1 MIRKFIIIFFILTLY
16 GCGFNPIYNVSN
28 QIKYK
33 ILVNEMTGDQF
44 INSIIKDEIFK
55 SSNKN
60 SKEILKINFNTSYE
74 KIILSNDTKGSPSE
88 FQVIAKTTFEMIYDD
103 KIIKNDFSEK
113 QILKNTSDFFGQKSY
128 EENIKQNFARSI
140 ARKFNLRLL
149 TIK

>member
-28 QIKYK
+28 DIKYK

-44 INSIIKDEIFK
+44 INNIIRNEIFK

-60 SKEILKINFNTSYE
+60 SKEILKINLNTGYE
-74 KIILSNDTKGSPSE
+74 KIILSNDTTGSPSE
-88 FQVIAKTTFEMIYDD
+88 FQVIAKTTFEIIYDD
-103 KIIKNDFSEK
+103 KIIKYDFNEK
-113 QILKNTSDFFGQKSY
+113 QILKNTSDFFGQKNY
-128 EENIKQNFARSI
+128 EENIKQNFANSI

>member
-1 MIRKFIIIFFILTLY
+1 MTRKFIIIFFILTLY

-28 QIKYK
+28 DIKYK

-44 INSIIKDEIFK
+44 INNIIRDEIFK

-60 SKEILKINFNTSYE
+60 SKEILKINFNTVYE

-88 FQVIAKTTFEMIYDD
+88 FQVIAKTTFEIIYDN
-103 KIIKNDFSEK
+103 KIIKNDFNEK
-113 QILKNTSDFFGQKSY
+113 QILKNTSDFFGQKNY
-128 EENIKQNFARSI
+128 EENIKQNFANSI

>member
-28 QIKYK
+28 EIKYK

-44 INSIIKDEIFK
+44 INNIIRDEIFK
-55 SSNKN
+55 NSNKN
-60 SKEILKINFNTSYE
+60 SKEIIKINFNTVYE
-74 KIILSNDTKGSPSE
+74 KIILSNDSKGSPSE
-88 FQVIAKTTFEMIYDD
+88 FQVIAKTTFEIIYDD
-103 KIIKNDFSEK
+103 KIIKNYLNEK
-113 QILKNTSDFFGQKSY
+113 QTLKNTSDFFGQKNY

>member
-55 SSNKN
+55 NSNKN
-60 SKEILKINFNTSYE
+60 SKEILKINLNTSYE

-88 FQVIAKTTFEMIYDD
+88 FQVIAKTTFEIIYDD
-103 KIIKNDFSEK
+103 KIVKNDFNEK

>member
-28 QIKYK
+28 EIKYK

-44 INSIIKDEIFK
+44 INNIIRDEIFK
-55 SSNKN
+55 SSNKK
-60 SKEILKINFNTSYE
+60 SKEILKINLNTGYE

-103 KIIKNDFSEK
+103 KIIKNDFNEK

-128 EENIKQNFARSI
+128 EKNIKQNFARSI

>member
-1 MIRKFIIIFFILTLY
+1 MTRKFIIIFFILTLY

-28 QIKYK
+28 DIKYE

-44 INSIIKDEIFK
+44 INNIIRDEIFK

-60 SKEILKINFNTSYE
+60 SKEILKINFNTAYE

-88 FQVIAKTTFEMIYDD
+88 FQVIAKTTFEIIYDN
-103 KIIKNDFSEK
+103 KIIKNNFNEK
-113 QILKNTSDFFGQKSY
+113 QILKNTSDFFGQKNY
-128 EENIKQNFARSI
+128 EENIKQNFANSI
-140 ARKFNLRLL
+140 ARKLNLRLL

>member
-28 QIKYK
+28 DIKYK

-44 INSIIKDEIFK
+44 INNIIRDEILK

-60 SKEILKINFNTSYE
+60 SKEILKINLNTVYE

-88 FQVIAKTTFEMIYDD
+88 FQVIAKTTFEIIYDN
-103 KIIKNDFSEK
+103 KIIKNDFNEK
-113 QILKNTSDFFGQKSY
+113 QILKNTSDFFGQKNY
-128 EENIKQNFARSI
+128 EENIKQNFANSI

>member
-60 SKEILKINFNTSYE
+60 SKEILKINLNTSYE

-88 FQVIAKTTFEMIYDD
+88 FQVIAKTTFEIIYDD
-103 KIIKNDFSEK
+103 KIVKNDFNEK

>member
-1 MIRKFIIIFFILTLY
+1 MIRKFLIIFFILTLY

-28 QIKYK
+28 EIKYK

-44 INSIIKDEIFK
+44 INNIIREEIFK
-55 SSNKN
+55 SSNEN
-60 SKEILKINFNTSYE
+60 SKEILKINFNTGYE
-74 KIILSNDTKGSPSE
+74 KIILSNDSKGSPSE
-88 FQVIAKTTFEMIYDD
+88 FQVIAKTTFEIIYDD
-103 KIIKNDFSEK
+103 KIIKNDFNEK
-113 QILKNTSDFFGQKSY
+113 QTLKNTSDFFGQKNY

>member
-1 MIRKFIIIFFILTLY
+1 MIKKFIIIFFILTLY

-28 QIKYK
+28 EIKYK

-44 INSIIKDEIFK
+44 INNIIRDEIFK

-60 SKEILKINFNTSYE
+60 SKEILKINFNTVYE

-88 FQVIAKTTFEMIYDD
+88 FQVIAKTTFEIIYDN
-103 KIIKNDFSEK
+103 KIIKNDFNEK
-113 QILKNTSDFFGQKSY
+113 QILKNTSDFFGQKNY
-128 EENIKQNFARSI
+128 EENIKQNFANSI

>member
-1 MIRKFIIIFFILTLY
+1 MTRKFIIIFFILILY

-28 QIKYK
+28 EIKYK

-44 INSIIKDEIFK
+44 INNIIRDEIFK

-60 SKEILKINFNTSYE
+60 SKEILKINFNTVYE

-88 FQVIAKTTFEMIYDD
+88 FQVIAKTTFEIIYDN
-103 KIIKNDFSEK
+103 KIIKNDFNEK
-113 QILKNTSDFFGQKSY
+113 QILKNTSDFFGQKNY
-128 EENIKQNFARSI
+128 EENIKQNFANSI

>member
-1 MIRKFIIIFFILTLY
+1 MTRKFIIIFFILTLY

-28 QIKYK
+28 EIKYK

-44 INSIIKDEIFK
+44 INNIIRDEIFK

-60 SKEILKINFNTSYE
+60 SKEILKINFNTVYE

-88 FQVIAKTTFEMIYDD
+88 FQVIAKTTFEIIYDN
-103 KIIKNDFSEK
+103 KIIKNDFNEK
-113 QILKNTSDFFGQKSY
+113 QILKNTSDFFGQKNY
-128 EENIKQNFARSI
+128 EENIKQNFANSI

>member
-1 MIRKFIIIFFILTLY
+1 MY
-16 GCGFNPIYNVSN
+16 GCGFNPIYNSSN
-28 QIKYK
+28 EIKYK

-44 INSIIKDEIFK
+44 INNIIRDEIFK

-60 SKEILKINFNTSYE
+60 SKEILKINFNTFYE

-88 FQVIAKTTFEMIYDD
+88 FQVIAKTTFEIIYDN
-103 KIIKNDFSEK
+103 KIIKNDFNEK
-113 QILKNTSDFFGQKSY
+113 QILKNTSDFFGQKNY
-128 EENIKQNFARSI
+128 EENIKQNFANSI

>member
-16 GCGFNPIYNVSN
+16 SCGFNPIYNASN
-28 QIKYK
+28 ETKYK
-33 ILVNEMTGDQF
+33 ILVNKITGDQF
-44 INSIIKDEIFK
+44 INNIIKDEIFK

-60 SKEILKINFNTSYE
+60 SKEILKINFNTVYE

-88 FQVIAKTTFEMIYDD
+88 FQVIAKTTFEIIYDN
-103 KIIKNDFSEK
+103 KIIKNDFNEK
-113 QILKNTSDFFGQKSY
+113 QILKNTSDFFGQKNY
-128 EENIKQNFARSI
+128 EENIKQNFANSI

>member
-28 QIKYK
+28 EIKYK

-44 INSIIKDEIFK
+44 INNIIRDEIFK
-55 SSNKN
+55 NSNKN
-60 SKEILKINFNTSYE
+60 SKEIIKINFNTVYE
-74 KIILSNDTKGSPSE
+74 KIILSNDSKGSPSE
-88 FQVIAKTTFEMIYDD
+88 FQVIAKTTFEIIYDD
-103 KIIKNDFSEK
+103 KIIKNDFNEK
-113 QILKNTSDFFGQKSY
+113 QILKNTSDFFGQKNY

>member
-28 QIKYK
+28 EIKYK

-55 SSNKN
+55 NSNKN

-88 FQVIAKTTFEMIYDD
+88 FQVIAKTTFEIIYDD
-103 KIIKNDFSEK
+103 KIVKNDFNEK

>member
-1 MIRKFIIIFFILTLY
+1 MTRKFIIIFFILTLH

-28 QIKYK
+28 DLKYK

-44 INSIIKDEIFK
+44 INNIIKDEIFK

-60 SKEILKINFNTSYE
+60 SKEVLKINFNTVYE

-88 FQVIAKTTFEMIYDD
+88 FQVIAKTTFEIIYDN
-103 KIIKNDFSEK
+103 KIIKNDFNEK
-113 QILKNTSDFFGQKSY
+113 QILKNTSDFFGQKNY
-128 EENIKQNFARSI
+128 EENIKQNFANSI

>member
-1 MIRKFIIIFFILTLY
+1 MIRKFLIIFFILTLY

-28 QIKYK
+28 EIKYK

-44 INSIIKDEIFK
+44 INNIIREEIFK
-55 SSNKN
+55 SSNEN
-60 SKEILKINFNTSYE
+60 SKEILKINFNTGYE
-74 KIILSNDTKGSPSE
+74 KIILSNDSKGSPSK
-88 FQVIAKTTFEMIYDD
+88 FQVIAKTTFEIIYDD
-103 KIIKNDFSEK
+103 KIIKNDFNEK
-113 QILKNTSDFFGQKSY
+113 QTLKNTSDFFGQKNY

>member
-1 MIRKFIIIFFILTLY
+1 MIRKFLIISFILTLY

-28 QIKYK
+28 EIKYK

-44 INSIIKDEIFK
+44 INNIIREEIFK
-55 SSNKN
+55 SSNEN
-60 SKEILKINFNTSYE
+60 SKEILKINFNTGYE
-74 KIILSNDTKGSPSE
+74 KIILSNDSKGSPSE
-88 FQVIAKTTFEMIYDD
+88 FQVIAKTTFEIIYDD
-103 KIIKNDFSEK
+103 KIIKNYLNEK
-113 QILKNTSDFFGQKSY
+113 QTLKNTSDFFGQKNY

>member
-1 MIRKFIIIFFILTLY
+1 MTRKFIIIFFILTLY

-28 QIKYK
+28 DIKYK

-44 INSIIKDEIFK
+44 INNIIRDEIFK

-60 SKEILKINFNTSYE
+60 SKKILKINFNTVYE

-88 FQVIAKTTFEMIYDD
+88 FQVIAKTTFEIIYDN
-103 KIIKNDFSEK
+103 KIIKNDFNEK
-113 QILKNTSDFFGQKSY
+113 QILKNTSDFFGQKNY
-128 EENIKQNFARSI
+128 EENIKQNFANSI

>member
-1 MIRKFIIIFFILTLY
+1 MTRKFIIIFFILTLH

-28 QIKYK
+28 DIKYK

-44 INSIIKDEIFK
+44 INNIIRDEIFK

-60 SKEILKINFNTSYE
+60 SKKILKINFNTVYE

-88 FQVIAKTTFEMIYDD
+88 FQVIAKTTFEIIYDN
-103 KIIKNDFSEK
+103 KIIKNDFNEK
-113 QILKNTSDFFGQKSY
+113 QILKNTSDFFGQKNY
-128 EENIKQNFARSI
+128 EENIKQNFANSI

>member
-1 MIRKFIIIFFILTLY
+1 MTRKFIIIFFILTLY

-28 QIKYK
+28 EIKYK

-44 INSIIKDEIFK
+44 INNIIKDEIFK

-74 KIILSNDTKGSPSE
+74 KIILSNDTTGSPSE
-88 FQVIAKTTFEMIYDD
+88 FQVIAKTTFEIIYDN
-103 KIIKNDFSEK
+103 KIIKNDFNEK
-113 QILKNTSDFFGQKSY
+113 QILKNTSDFFGQKNY
-128 EENIKQNFARSI
+128 EENIKQNFANSI
-140 ARKFNLRLL
+140 ARKLNLRLL

>member
-1 MIRKFIIIFFILTLY
+1 MTRKFIIIFFILMLY
-16 GCGFNPIYNVSN
+16 GCGFNPIYNASN
-28 QIKYK
+28 EIKYK

-44 INSIIKDEIFK
+44 INNIIRDEIFK

-60 SKEILKINFNTSYE
+60 SKEILKINFNTVYE

-88 FQVIAKTTFEMIYDD
+88 FQVIAKTTFKIIYDN
-103 KIIKNDFSEK
+103 KIIKNDFNEK

-128 EENIKQNFARSI
+128 EKNIKQNFARSI

>member
-1 MIRKFIIIFFILTLY
+1 MIRKFIIIFFILILY

-28 QIKYK
+28 EIKYK

-44 INSIIKDEIFK
+44 INNIIRDEIFK
-55 SSNKN
+55 SSDKN
-60 SKEILKINFNTSYE
+60 SKEILNINFNTSYK
-74 KIILSNDTKGSPSE
+74 KIILSNDSKGSPSE
-88 FQVIAKTTFEMIYDD
+88 FQVIAKTTFEIIYDD
-103 KIIKNDFSEK
+103 KIIKNDFNEK
-113 QILKNTSDFFGQKSY
+113 QILKNTSDFFGQKNY

>member
-1 MIRKFIIIFFILTLY
+1 MIRKFIIIFFILTLH

-28 QIKYK
+28 DIKYK

-44 INSIIKDEIFK
+44 INNIIKDEIFK

-60 SKEILKINFNTSYE
+60 SKEVLKINFNTVYE

-88 FQVIAKTTFEMIYDD
+88 FQVIAKTTFEIIYDN
-103 KIIKNDFSEK
+103 KIIKNDFNEK
-113 QILKNTSDFFGQKSY
+113 QILKNTSDFFGQKNY
-128 EENIKQNFARSI
+128 EENIKQNFANSI

>member
-1 MIRKFIIIFFILTLY
+1 MTRKFIIIFFILTLY

-28 QIKYK
+28 EIKYK

-44 INSIIKDEIFK
+44 INNIIRDEIFK

-60 SKEILKINFNTSYE
+60 SKEILKINFNTAYE

-88 FQVIAKTTFEMIYDD
+88 FQVIAKTTFEIIYDD
-103 KIIKNDFSEK
+103 KIIKNDFNEK
-113 QILKNTSDFFGQKSY
+113 QILKNTSDFFGQRNY

>member
-1 MIRKFIIIFFILTLY
+1 MTRKFIIIFFILTLY

-28 QIKYK
+28 DIKYK

-44 INSIIKDEIFK
+44 INNIIRDEIFK

-60 SKEILKINFNTSYE
+60 SKKILKINFNTVYE

-88 FQVIAKTTFEMIYDD
+88 FQVIAKTTFEIIYDN
-103 KIIKNDFSEK
+103 KIIKNDFNEK

>member
-1 MIRKFIIIFFILTLY
+1 MTRKFIFIFFILTLH

-28 QIKYK
+28 DIKYK

-44 INSIIKDEIFK
+44 INNIIKDEIFK

-60 SKEILKINFNTSYE
+60 SKEILKINFNTVYE

-88 FQVIAKTTFEMIYDD
+88 FQVIAKTTFEIIYDD
-103 KIIKNDFSEK
+103 KIIKNDFNEK
-113 QILKNTSDFFGQKSY
+113 QILKNTSDFFGQKNY

>member
-28 QIKYK
+28 EIKYK

-44 INSIIKDEIFK
+44 INNIIRDEIFK

-60 SKEILKINFNTSYE
+60 SKEILKINFNTVYE

-88 FQVIAKTTFEMIYDD
+88 FQVIAKTTFEIIYDN
-103 KIIKNDFSEK
+103 KIIKNDFNEK
-113 QILKNTSDFFGQKSY
+113 QILKNTSDFFGQKNY
-128 EENIKQNFARSI
+128 EENIKQNFANSI

>member
-16 GCGFNPIYNVSN
+16 GCGFNPIYNISN
-28 QIKYK
+28 EIKYK
-33 ILVNEMTGDQF
+33 FLVNEMTGDQF
-44 INSIIKDEIFK
+44 INNIIRDEIFK

-60 SKEILKINFNTSYE
+60 SKEILKINLNTGYE

-88 FQVIAKTTFEMIYDD
+88 FQVIAKTTFEINYDD
-103 KIIKNDFSEK
+103 KIIKNDFNEK
-113 QILKNTSDFFGQKSY
+113 QILKNTSDFFGQKNY
-128 EENIKQNFARSI
+128 EENIKQNFANSI

>member
-28 QIKYK
+28 EIKYK

-60 SKEILKINFNTSYE
+60 SKEILKINLNTSYE

-103 KIIKNDFSEK
+103 KIIKNDFNEK
-113 QILKNTSDFFGQKSY
+113 QILKNTSDFFGQKNY
-128 EENIKQNFARSI
+128 EENIKQNFANSI

>member
-28 QIKYK
+28 DIKYE

-44 INSIIKDEIFK
+44 INNIIRDEIFK

-60 SKEILKINFNTSYE
+60 SKEILKINFNTAYE

-88 FQVIAKTTFEMIYDD
+88 FQVIAKTTFEIIYDN
-103 KIIKNDFSEK
+103 KIIKNDFNEK
-113 QILKNTSDFFGQKSY
+113 QILKNTSDFFGQKNY
-128 EENIKQNFARSI
+128 EENIKQNFANSI

>member
-1 MIRKFIIIFFILTLY
+1 MTRKFIIIFFILTLH

-28 QIKYK
+28 DIKYK

-44 INSIIKDEIFK
+44 INNIIRDEIFK

-60 SKEILKINFNTSYE
+60 SKEILKINFNTVYE

-88 FQVIAKTTFEMIYDD
+88 FQVIAKTTFEIIYDN
-103 KIIKNDFSEK
+103 KIIKNDFNEK
-113 QILKNTSDFFGQKSY
+113 QILKNTSDFFGQKNY
-128 EENIKQNFARSI
+128 EENIKQNFANSI

>member
-28 QIKYK
+28 EIKYK

-44 INSIIKDEIFK
+44 INNIIRDEIFN

-60 SKEILKINFNTSYE
+60 SKEILKINFNTVYE

-88 FQVIAKTTFEMIYDD
+88 FQVIAKTTFEIIYDN
-103 KIIKNDFSEK
+103 KIIKNDFNEK
-113 QILKNTSDFFGQKSY
+113 QILKNTSDFFGQKNY
-128 EENIKQNFARSI
+128 EENIKQNFANSI